1 MPGNHGENKA
11 SFLLHVLPFPR
22 KMCSRQVL
30 CDSSPMKMITA
41 ISLFTHPHTVMQNQ
55 ASKIEV
61 REETLE
67 TATVYAVNT
76 HCG

>member
-1 MPGNHGENKA
+1 
-11 SFLLHVLPFPR
+11 
-22 KMCSRQVL
+22 MCSRQVL